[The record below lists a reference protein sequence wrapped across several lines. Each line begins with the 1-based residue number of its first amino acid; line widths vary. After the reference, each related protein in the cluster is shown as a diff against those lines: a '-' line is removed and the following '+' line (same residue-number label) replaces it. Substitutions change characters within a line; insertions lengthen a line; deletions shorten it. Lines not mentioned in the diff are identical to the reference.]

1 MILCEEKE
9 KENKIKIK
17 NKMRSLVIDVR
28 SEGKGKESTCVYNV
42 VDGGYV
48 HVVKVL
54 VR

>member
-1 MILCEEKE
+1 MK
-9 KENKIKIK
+9 KRKRKNKIK
-17 NKMRSLVIDVR
+17 KMRSLVIDVR
-28 SEGKGKESTCVYNV
+28 SEGKGKEGTCVYNV

>member
-9 KENKIKIK
+9 KENKIK
-17 NKMRSLVIDVR
+17 NVRSLVIDVR
-28 SEGKGKESTCVYNV
+28 SEGKGKECTCMYNV

-48 HVVKVL
+48 HVIKVL